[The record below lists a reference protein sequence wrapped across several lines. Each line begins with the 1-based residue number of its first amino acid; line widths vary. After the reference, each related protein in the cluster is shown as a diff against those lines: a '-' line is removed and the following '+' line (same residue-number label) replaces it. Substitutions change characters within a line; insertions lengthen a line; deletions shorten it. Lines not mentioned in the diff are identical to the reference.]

1 MSGIILLTSAGIMI
15 VSCEVLFSRH
25 EHNPEITEIL
35 QIVLICP
42 KINKVSCQLS
52 WNFAITV

>member
-52 WNFAITV
+52 